1 MLWIQAFIQHV
12 FIKKLPCTK
21 HEDTAVKQTK
31 KMVDLVVL
39 TSSEK
44 DKFQHIM
51 IRVITETVTKKKK
64 KIVNIKRIVERP
76 FSHTHTHKK
85 QYFC

>member
-31 KMVDLVVL
+31 KMVQIGSPKSDVVRNASPIGARGTTYIGEIL
-39 TSSEK
+39 K
-44 DKFQHIM
+44 Q
-51 IRVITETVTKKKK
+51 RK
-64 KIVNIKRIVERP
+64 KIFDWISLEPSWLFVIGG
-76 FSHTHTHKK
+76 F
-85 QYFC
+85 

>member
-1 MLWIQAFIQHV
+1 MLRIQAFIQHV

-21 HEDTAVKQTK
+21 HEDTAVKQKKKK

-64 KIVNIKRIVERP
+64 KLLISRG
-76 FSHTHTHKK
+76 
-85 QYFC
+85 

>member
-1 MLWIQAFIQHV
+1 MLQIQAFIQHV

-21 HEDTAVKQTK
+21 HEDTAVKQK

-64 KIVNIKRIVERP
+64 KN
-76 FSHTHTHKK
+76 
-85 QYFC
+85 C

>member
-1 MLWIQAFIQHV
+1 MLRIQAFIQHV

-64 KIVNIKRIVERP
+64 KN
-76 FSHTHTHKK
+76 
-85 QYFC
+85 C

>member
-64 KIVNIKRIVERP
+64 IVTIKRIVERP
-76 FSHTHTHKK
+76 FSQKKKKKK